1 MIDRNGLQCM
11 KVQTDIDGEISKSVQ
26 RTMSPSYLYSQQD
39 DSLNLGFLW
48 VIFGNRKLKIA
59 PSHDTRS
66 KRRLQSLSA

>member
-1 MIDRNGLQCM
+1 MIDRNDSQCM
-11 KVQTDIDGEISKSVQ
+11 EVQTDTDGEISKSVQ

-39 DSLNLGFLW
+39 DNLNLGCLW
-48 VIFGNRKLKIA
+48 GIFGNRKLKIA